1 MCRYLLPSTQRITL
15 TFFLESEEHRN
26 GYDGYNVISHI
37 PKEDPIPIIF
47 PKLFQENEGNIR
59 ILLKNGRR
67 NLDKQQFDDYC
78 KAEYFEKHIKA
89 IMLQRVFTL
98 PDAGLGKSS
107 RNPIIQAP
115 FDVILKTM
123 ENWCNKYQEE
133 GNIKGLVIFGYRLD
147 DHLRFLKYPD
157 NILKN
162 YLNNKTCADFQ
173 ETVTVY
179 NPQKRVIFLL
189 RRATDKKDLEYEMKS
204 SVDDALKFVFLY
216 NDILKDSGIKLINLL
231 ITDQDVDFYQWKWK
245 FCKQQVISINSLDS
259 LGSFQK
265 WLDKKEYYFETDYNP
280 ANKKN
285 NFSDNFSSK
294 ILGFLAS
301 FQFSKEHHFHSTLP
315 SLSDNPVTQM
325 AETTILL
332 TLEQLEIVNSPNK
345 HVMIQGCYGSGKS
358 LIALKKA
365 EMTSKTLKQNEL
377 LYFISYD
384 SSSMLTKDI
393 VSIPKMKLYR
403 NESALKLSHIIN
415 GIKKKHPKRNINLIV
430 DEYDPEHLD
439 KPEAERLNKIFT
451 TDEKFSG
458 SIICLVFEAL
468 ERERI
473 VHGIKKRTN
482 LHHLLTSME
491 LKRLTYNKRNTL
503 EIHNLVKVTTG
514 VLQNLTTTVCV
525 PDCPVKSLK
534 TQSGLEKTFKKERN
548 GAAQGESST
557 TQQQRRER
565 DEDNDIKK
573 NVIESKKL
581 IFDEAFKYLRYPIDE
596 SIVKEVT
603 TVRVPDYT
611 AKSLKIQS
619 GLEKTFKEERNGAA
633 QGQDSTTQ
641 QQRRERDEDN
651 DIRKIVSE
659 SKKLTFDEACKY
671 LTDPTDASNVREVT
685 TAYRHRDSVYSGHHI
700 VSEKP
705 NVYKIYYFRESAEFM
720 MSLIAVLEQVIGK
733 DYENINKH
741 VILHFDVEKDI
752 PWIFNMAF
760 TIMGILDKVTNRYEE
775 FQKISGKKIFIA
787 DFRAFRG
794 LEYPRVVVVLDR
806 NLCGLEHYLPEC
818 LNRCTT
824 YLHALLLNEKGE
836 LLKNPL
842 LKDVITSWSIPQFGG
857 ILLNSWTVYIYASN
871 ANQVSEKFCEK
882 IDRGQCVLV
891 HSTSRKYKE
900 LEKILFQALEI
911 KNTNQE
917 KVNQQEI
924 NSAVVR

>member
-147 DHLRFLKYPD
+147 DHLKFLKYPD

-231 ITDQDVDFYQWKWK
+231 ITDQDVDFYQWKCK

-458 SIICLVFEAL
+458 SIICLVFEVL
-468 ERERI
+468 ER
-473 VHGIKKRTN
+473 
-482 LHHLLTSME
+482 
-491 LKRLTYNKRNTL
+491 
-503 EIHNLVKVTTG
+503 
-514 VLQNLTTTVCV
+514 
-525 PDCPVKSLK
+525 
-534 TQSGLEKTFKKERN
+534 
-548 GAAQGESST
+548 
-557 TQQQRRER
+557 
-565 DEDNDIKK
+565 
-573 NVIESKKL
+573 
-581 IFDEAFKYLRYPIDE
+581 
-596 SIVKEVT
+596 
-603 TVRVPDYT
+603 
-611 AKSLKIQS
+611 
-619 GLEKTFKEERNGAA
+619 
-633 QGQDSTTQ
+633 
-641 QQRRERDEDN
+641 
-651 DIRKIVSE
+651 
-659 SKKLTFDEACKY
+659 
-671 LTDPTDASNVREVT
+671 
-685 TAYRHRDSVYSGHHI
+685 
-700 VSEKP
+700 
-705 NVYKIYYFRESAEFM
+705 
-720 MSLIAVLEQVIGK
+720 
-733 DYENINKH
+733 
-741 VILHFDVEKDI
+741 
-752 PWIFNMAF
+752 
-760 TIMGILDKVTNRYEE
+760 
-775 FQKISGKKIFIA
+775 
-787 DFRAFRG
+787 
-794 LEYPRVVVVLDR
+794 
-806 NLCGLEHYLPEC
+806 
-818 LNRCTT
+818 
-824 YLHALLLNEKGE
+824 
-836 LLKNPL
+836 
-842 LKDVITSWSIPQFGG
+842 
-857 ILLNSWTVYIYASN
+857 
-871 ANQVSEKFCEK
+871 
-882 IDRGQCVLV
+882 
-891 HSTSRKYKE
+891 
-900 LEKILFQALEI
+900 
-911 KNTNQE
+911 
-917 KVNQQEI
+917 
-924 NSAVVR
+924 

>member
-147 DHLRFLKYPD
+147 DHLKFLKYPD

-231 ITDQDVDFYQWKWK
+231 ITDQDVDFYQWKCK

-393 VSIPKMKLYR
+393 VSIPKMKLYH

-439 KPEAERLNKIFT
+439 KPEA
-451 TDEKFSG
+451 
-458 SIICLVFEAL
+458 
-468 ERERI
+468 
-473 VHGIKKRTN
+473 
-482 LHHLLTSME
+482 
-491 LKRLTYNKRNTL
+491 
-503 EIHNLVKVTTG
+503 
-514 VLQNLTTTVCV
+514 
-525 PDCPVKSLK
+525 
-534 TQSGLEKTFKKERN
+534 
-548 GAAQGESST
+548 
-557 TQQQRRER
+557 
-565 DEDNDIKK
+565 
-573 NVIESKKL
+573 
-581 IFDEAFKYLRYPIDE
+581 
-596 SIVKEVT
+596 
-603 TVRVPDYT
+603 
-611 AKSLKIQS
+611 
-619 GLEKTFKEERNGAA
+619 
-633 QGQDSTTQ
+633 
-641 QQRRERDEDN
+641 
-651 DIRKIVSE
+651 
-659 SKKLTFDEACKY
+659 
-671 LTDPTDASNVREVT
+671 
-685 TAYRHRDSVYSGHHI
+685 
-700 VSEKP
+700 
-705 NVYKIYYFRESAEFM
+705 
-720 MSLIAVLEQVIGK
+720 
-733 DYENINKH
+733 
-741 VILHFDVEKDI
+741 
-752 PWIFNMAF
+752 
-760 TIMGILDKVTNRYEE
+760 
-775 FQKISGKKIFIA
+775 
-787 DFRAFRG
+787 
-794 LEYPRVVVVLDR
+794 
-806 NLCGLEHYLPEC
+806 
-818 LNRCTT
+818 
-824 YLHALLLNEKGE
+824 
-836 LLKNPL
+836 
-842 LKDVITSWSIPQFGG
+842 
-857 ILLNSWTVYIYASN
+857 
-871 ANQVSEKFCEK
+871 
-882 IDRGQCVLV
+882 
-891 HSTSRKYKE
+891 
-900 LEKILFQALEI
+900 
-911 KNTNQE
+911 
-917 KVNQQEI
+917 
-924 NSAVVR
+924 